1 MKTAVPPP
9 RIPLSQS
16 SPPKGERRK
25 VRGIVLALALFLWPA
40 PSPGQGHEVHGEN
53 SVFAGEGVAVAWG
66 ILKAAVEDQSQVIL
80 RIVSLGEPFVALR
93 IEAVDP
99 FTQKRDVVLDGQTL
113 GDRLDVR
120 SLRGSFADF
129 PRREIQLYR
138 TAADWQARRP
148 NAIIYY
154 LGVPDTTPEFTSEA
168 ALSAYLHDALAK
180 VQRAAQGQ
188 RP

>member
-1 MKTAVPPP
+1 MGVILGLLLRA
-9 RIPLSQS
+9 
-16 SPPKGERRK
+16 
-25 VRGIVLALALFLWPA
+25 WPA
-40 PSPGQGHEVHGEN
+40 VAPGQGREVHGEN
-53 SVFAGEGVAVAWG
+53 SVFAGEGVAIAWG
-66 ILKAAVEDQSQVIL
+66 ILKAPVEDQSQVIL
-80 RIVSLGEPFVALR
+80 RIVPLGKSVAALR

-99 FTQKRDVVLDGQTL
+99 FTQKRDVVLDGESL

-129 PRREIQLYR
+129 PRREVHLYR

-148 NAIIYY
+148 NATIYY

-168 ALSAYLHDALAK
+168 ALSAYLAEALAK
-180 VQRAAQGQ
+180 VQGAAQGR

>member
-53 SVFAGEGVAVAWG
+53 SVFAGEGIAIAWG

-80 RIVSLGEPFVALR
+80 RIVPLGQPFAAVR

-99 FTQKRDVVLDGQTL
+99 FTTKRDVVLDGQPL
-113 GDRLDVR
+113 RDRLDIR
-120 SLRGSFADF
+120 SPRGSFADF
-129 PRREIQLYR
+129 PRREIHLYR

-148 NAIIYY
+148 TATVYY
-154 LGVPDTTPEFTSEA
+154 LGVPDTTPEFISEA
-168 ALSAYLHDALAK
+168 GLFAYLYDALAK
-180 VQRAAQGQ
+180 MQGTAQGQ
-188 RP
+188 RQ